1 MEIQKEFNHLNNDN
15 NVDSTF
21 KFKNNEILNYEKM
34 KDILSKL
41 FDNRKEYRDII
52 KPKLL
57 MEKFKN
63 IKCDIHIIDYN
74 DKRKKYLYT
83 ISNKKLTKNKI

>member
-15 NVDSTF
+15 NDESMF
-21 KFKNNEILNYEKM
+21 KFKNNEILNIEKM

-52 KPKLL
+52 EPKLL
-57 MEKFKN
+57 NIYFIINKKN
-63 IKCDIHIIDYN
+63 INYIFFIWSEIF
-74 DKRKKYLYT
+74 
-83 ISNKKLTKNKI
+83 

>member
-21 KFKNNEILNYEKM
+21 KFKNNEILNIEKM

-52 KPKLL
+52 EPKLL
-57 MEKFKN
+57 NIYFIINKKN
-63 IKCDIHIIDYN
+63 INYIFFIWSEIF
-74 DKRKKYLYT
+74 
-83 ISNKKLTKNKI
+83 